1 MEKESFAKE
10 LAALINRHSIDGKLN
25 TNKWILADLL
35 VDTLNAYGEANAMRD
50 KMANLPEP
58 DDDVC
63 NYPACTLRRAIE
75 DNPAR
80 VPKEVTEVMEFVR
93 TFFPD
98 AKIDLHRIDVS
109 RKNPRD
115 KRRGKNKRNEK
126 GGNE

>member
-1 MEKESFAKE
+1 MKKESFAKE
-10 LAALINRHSIDGKLN
+10 LAALINRHGIDGKLN
-25 TNKWILADLL
+25 TNNWILADLL
-35 VDTLNAYGEANAMRD
+35 VDTLNAYGKANAMRD

-63 NYPACTLRRAIE
+63 NCPACTLRRAIE

-80 VPKEVTEVMEFVR
+80 VPKEVTEIMEFAR

-98 AKIDLHRIDVS
+98 AKIELHRIDVS

-126 GGNE
+126 GGNK